1 MNENHLPTEKRRRVL
16 IVEDSP
22 ELRASLAAALR
33 SEGYDVAV
41 ASDGAEAS
49 AWLAVNDVDVLLT
62 DIVMPK
68 ADGFETMRCAAERKC
83 AVVAMSGDP
92 HFGAAK
98 YLDMARFL
106 GASEVLMKPFSMRR
120 LREAL
125 DTAIDASRSAAN
137 HSARTATT

>member
-1 MNENHLPTEKRRRVL
+1 MNENQIPTEKRRRVL
-16 IVEDSP
+16 VVEDCP

-33 SEGYDVAV
+33 SQGYDVAV

-49 AWLAVNDVDVLLT
+49 TWLALNDVDVLLT

-68 ADGFETMRCAAERKC
+68 ADGFETMQRASERRC
-83 AVVAMSGDP
+83 AVVAMSGDAR
-92 HFGAAK
+92 FGAAK

-106 GASEVLMKPFSMRR
+106 GASDVLMKPFSMQR

-125 DTAIDASRSAAN
+125 DTAIEGSRNAAAL
-137 HSARTATT
+137 SARAATH